1 MDLKLCTQ
9 RTRSHQVSRGTVAEL
24 MKYSVTVRLLHL
36 GVDVVARIAELS
48 DLLRQQFD
56 AVDRVAEN
64 DTLVDFQFREQ
75 CVQAVHLLS
84 LLNVRIKLCD
94 TAERQFVHQVD
105 AVGTWYEFLAEIL
118 NGDWKGRTE
127 QTDLM
132 FRIAIFDN
140 LFQNGL
146 KLR

>member
-1 MDLKLCTQ
+1 MRKQL
-9 RTRSHQVSRGTVAEL
+9 TRSHQMSCGTVAEL
-24 MKYSVTVRLLHL
+24 MEYPVSVRLLHL
-36 GVDVVARIAELS
+36 CVDVVARISKLG
-48 DLLRQQFD
+48 DLLCQQFD

-84 LLNVRIKLCD
+84 FLNVRIKLCD